1 MDRGH
6 WIVRGRVQGVGFR
19 WWTQRTA
26 ERLGLEG
33 WVRNRSDGS
42 VELAA
47 RGAPGAL
54 VALRE
59 ALEEGPSGARVEEV
73 RAVTDG
79 GGSEP
84 GPVGMEGGDGFRIL
98 R

>member
-26 ERLGLEG
+26 EGLGLQG
-33 WVRNRSDGS
+33 WVRNRSDGT
-42 VELAA
+42 VEVSA

-59 ALEEGPSGARVEEV
+59 ALGEGPAGSRVEEV
-73 RAVTDG
+73 RAVTEA
-79 GGSEP
+79 GGSGP
-84 GPVGMEGGDGFRIL
+84 GREVVDGFRIL